1 MSLMTKHHR
10 SLAPNF
16 LLLPSSW
23 RFSTSENVPLDILL
37 PFVAATLFQSQKEDH
52 FKFKTSKKL
61 AKATIFGLKKLVV
74 VELNFEADVKILAEN
89 GGHLLGDAAVTWPSV
104 HCFYVVYRNSYTQTP
119 DPTCCST

>member
-61 AKATIFGLKKLVV
+61 AKATIFGLKKVVV

-89 GGHLLGDAAVTWPSV
+89 GGHLLGDAAVTASRSL
-104 HCFYVVYRNSYTQTP
+104 FYMVYKKR
-119 DPTCCST
+119 

>member
-10 SLAPNF
+10 SLAPIF

-104 HCFYVVYRNSYTQTP
+104 HCSWSTYIFRNWIQLILSLAP
-119 DPTCCST
+119 